1 MLYNFFKDKFVL
13 FTSILSV
20 ILSALYVWKGFQL
33 GFNTLSYIIII
44 ANFLY
49 MPLAL
54 LFGKKLFPIFYFIYS
69 AIIIFGTAFDKTY
82 LFNNYT
88 GLFIVSIV
96 VMLKPKLRK
105 IALIFLFRCGFYCVL
120 FERRK
125 NLPLLYSYC
134 AQFMVHWN
142 CGICSE

>member
-88 GLFIVSIV
+88 
-96 VMLKPKLRK
+96 
-105 IALIFLFRCGFYCVL
+105 LITIQDFLL
-120 FERRK
+120 
-125 NLPLLYSYC
+125 
-134 AQFMVHWN
+134 
-142 CGICSE
+142 

>member
-54 LFGKKLFPIFYFIYS
+54 LFWQE
-69 AIIIFGTAFDKTY
+69 
-82 LFNNYT
+82 
-88 GLFIVSIV
+88 IVSD
-96 VMLKPKLRK
+96 
-105 IALIFLFRCGFYCVL
+105 FLFYILCNNNF
-120 FERRK
+120 
-125 NLPLLYSYC
+125 
-134 AQFMVHWN
+134 WN
-142 CGICSE
+142 SF